1 MGYKEHDVLRPK
13 RLTGEHLHRIC
24 EAAGIRSV
32 SLTIAGVDY
41 EMMRSQF
48 SGEEEPVWMIRFEEL
63 EQPAKATLSDMGMF
77 FREYGS
83 DTDLFV
89 GHVVS
94 LEPVLVKTKDGER
107 WAINYYTGTT
117 QRPTLAQAS
126 VQGLLTEGY
135 AKFARREPAAGG
147 SAHSDGPPSLDEPIG
162 VGRAAKLGLEMKRRA
177 VTLDGLAKWAASEN
191 IAGVSGREI
200 HEIATTAAPAIGK
213 FLGSQPVM
221 HPEIATDDAAVAR
234 EAERLREKIEP
245 RIVADSGPADDDIP
259 F

>member
-32 SLTIAGVDY
+32 ALTIAGVDY

-48 SGEEEPVWMIRFEEL
+48 SGEEEPVWMLRFEEL
-63 EQPAKATLSDMGMF
+63 EQPAKATLSDMAMF

-94 LEPVLVKTKDGER
+94 LEPVLYKTRDGER
-107 WAINYYTGTT
+107 WGIKYYTGTT

-126 VQGLLTEGY
+126 VHGLLAEGY
-135 AKFARREPAAGG
+135 NKFARPESAAGG
-147 SAHSDGPPSLDEPIG
+147 SAPAEAPPSLDEPIG
-162 VGRAAKLGLEMKRRA
+162 IERAAKLSLEMKRRA

-191 IAGVSGREI
+191 IAGVAGREI

-213 FLGSQPVM
+213 FLGAQPVM
-221 HPEIATDDAAVAR
+221 HPEIATDGGSVVI
-234 EAERLREKIEP
+234 EAKRLREKVEP
-245 RIVADSGPADDDIP
+245 RIVADSGPDDDDIP